1 MKSQHVTIIKEL
13 VKQSSIRNSLKIILN
28 IECKEGVSESE
39 SERSEGDV
47 CRSPQDYIKEIQ
59 IKRKGA
65 EEKSDNIQEDAASE
79 QHLSR
84 WNILNLQSKKSRK
97 DGQDDQL
104 QQTNITFFM
113 CSSSISNK

>member
-1 MKSQHVTIIKEL
+1 M
-13 VKQSSIRNSLKIILN
+13 
-28 IECKEGVSESE
+28 SESE

-65 EEKSDNIQEDAASE
+65 EEKSDNIQEEAASE

-113 CSSSISNK
+113 CLIQGVPWHWAHFVFCYFVSFYSTKIQKFGKC

>member
-1 MKSQHVTIIKEL
+1 MIM
-13 VKQSSIRNSLKIILN
+13 N

-65 EEKSDNIQEDAASE
+65 EEKSDNIQEEAASE